1 MKKINRLVIMV
12 VIILSLILVGCSTV
26 GGGIPQAEY
35 DRVNAQLS
43 DAQARITELQ
53 KELQTQISESV
64 EQSGIVNAGL
74 ETSEA
79 KIAELQNQIISL
91 QEQYELVGGTPAE
104 TAENI
109 IEYYHQTHV
118 YSTWDMFVCS
128 DMSSEVWNMLKAQG
142 INSIVVIGNIDNAV
156 GDIIQSD
163 HAWVMAE
170 VASGK
175 YLALETTAGYAVP
188 KSQNQ
193 LYYRGWYFDSPS
205 EIKNYNQLIWEYN
218 TRVDI
223 HNQIVAED
231 SKVVEE
237 LSRVTNQNTAEKLEA
252 VHDKLS
258 ELIKAEQAEMSR
270 IKSEIGGLA
279 TVLL

>member
-1 MKKINRLVIMV
+1 MKKKKRLVIIG
-12 VIILSLILVGCSTV
+12 VIILAAILVGYSL
-26 GGGIPQAEY
+26 GGNPQAEY
-35 DRVNAQLS
+35 DRVNTELTAS
-43 DAQARITELQ
+43 QAKIAELQ
-53 KELQTQISESV
+53 KELQAEISKPV
-64 EQSGIVNAGL
+64 EPSGTVDAEL

-79 KIAELQNQIISL
+79 KIVELQNQIITL
-91 QEQYELVGGTPAE
+91 QEQYELVGKTPTE

-142 INSIVVIGNIDNAV
+142 INSIVAIGNIDSAV

-170 VASGK
+170 VSPGE

-188 KSQNQ
+188 KSQNP
-193 LYYRGWYFDSPS
+193 LYYRGWYFDSPAK
-205 EIKNYNQLIWEYN
+205 IKANNQLVWEYN
-218 TRVDI
+218 TMVDI
-223 HNQIVAED
+223 HNQIVTED

-237 LSRVTNQNTAEKLEA
+237 HNRAPNQNTAEKLEA

-258 ELIKAEQAEMSR
+258 ELIKAQQAEMSK
-270 IKSEIGGLA
+270 IKSEIDGLA
-279 TVLL
+279 TELR